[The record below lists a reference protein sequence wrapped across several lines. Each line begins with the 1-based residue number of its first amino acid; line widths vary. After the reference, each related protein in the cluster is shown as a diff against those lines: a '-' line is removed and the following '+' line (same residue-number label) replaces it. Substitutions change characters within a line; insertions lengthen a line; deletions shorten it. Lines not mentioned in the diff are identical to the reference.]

1 VCAAGDAGRSAASLL
16 LEDTLCTWHK
26 FMTSFGME
34 LSGLTVLTGIAWI
47 CAFGWLVFAAVALYG
62 LAERKPLLPVQNSH
76 PITDAPLVSVLIPAR
91 NEARRVLAQS
101 VRSVLA
107 QDYEHLE
114 AIAVNDR
121 STDAT
126 ESILRSI
133 AETDERLRVINSV
146 EPPAGW
152 LGKPYA
158 LHQALAASRGQ
169 WVLTIDADMLLEKEA
184 VRVAVGRALAG
195 GYNVLTLMPYF
206 ETRSFWER
214 VFTPAWMLI
223 LLVSYPFA
231 NFDNP
236 KVKPP
241 VAFGGFMLI
250 RREALA
256 RIGDF
261 RAVRADILE
270 DVRLAELLK
279 SSGARYRIEHAPNLI
294 RTRMQS
300 GFREIWDYL
309 SRCMFAAMQYSLV
322 FAALYIFT
330 GYMFVVAPVLIAASC
345 LLMFAAGASGE
356 WLNLLVVPSLMVWA
370 IQVLALMFVCRR
382 CNIPIAYSLTTPLG
396 LSLFYT
402 ALLISVINILRG
414 KGLAWKERR
423 VYERAGVRLPVR
435 DGRIVSSS
443 TEDE

>member
-1 VCAAGDAGRSAASLL
+1 
-16 LEDTLCTWHK
+16 
-26 FMTSFGME
+26 MTSFGME
-34 LSGLTVLTGIAWI
+34 LSGLAVLTAIAWI
-47 CAFGWLVFAAVALYG
+47 CAFGWLIFAAVALYG
-62 LAERKPLLPVQNSH
+62 LAGRNPLLPSQNSH
-76 PITDAPLVSVLIPAR
+76 VATDAPLVSVIIPAR
-91 NEARRVLAQS
+91 NEERRVLARS
-101 VRSVLA
+101 VRSVLE
-107 QDYEHLE
+107 QDYEHIE
-114 AIAVNDR
+114 IIAVNDR

-133 AETDERLRVINSV
+133 AEADERLRVIDGV

-158 LHQALAASRGQ
+158 LQQALAASRGQ

-195 GYNVLTLMPYF
+195 GYDVLTLMPYF
-206 ETRSFWER
+206 DARSFWER

-231 NFDNP
+231 NFANP

-270 DVRLAELLK
+270 DVRLAEMLK

-300 GFREIWDYL
+300 SFREIWDYL

-322 FAALYIFT
+322 FAGAYTFT
-330 GYMFVVAPVLIAASC
+330 GYAFVVAPVLVAAFC
-345 LLMFAAGASGE
+345 VLMLAAGASGG
-356 WLNLLVVPSLMVWA
+356 WLSLLVVPSLMVWA
-370 IQVLALMFVCRR
+370 TQVLALMFVCRE

-402 ALLISVINILRG
+402 ALLTSVINILRG
-414 KGLAWKERR
+414 EGLAWKGRR
-423 VYERAGVRLPVR
+423 VYERAGVKLPVR
-435 DGRIVSSS
+435 GGRTGSPSIG
-443 TEDE
+443 DK